1 MPVTYRLA
9 REPAITVFN
18 DNGGRDIISGK
29 RLDRARSQSIFQR
42 DGRVQKI
49 VVDIP
54 EGVLRSDA
62 VECGTSDL

>member
-1 MPVTYRLA
+1 VPVTDRLA
-9 REPAITVFN
+9 REYVITDFD
-18 DNGGRDIISGK
+18 DNGGHDVISGK

-54 EGVLRSDA
+54 EDVLR
-62 VECGTSDL
+62 